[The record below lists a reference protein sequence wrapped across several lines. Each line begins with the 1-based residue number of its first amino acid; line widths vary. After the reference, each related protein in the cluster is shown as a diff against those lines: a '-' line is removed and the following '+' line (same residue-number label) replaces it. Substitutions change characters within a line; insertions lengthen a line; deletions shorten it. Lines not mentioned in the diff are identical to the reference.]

1 MDELKELLVLAGVD
15 FKNYW
20 SRVLKK
26 WYHKTEDFLIRVFED
41 SYGLMDG
48 FFFDRV
54 NEVKEYY
61 RWQFSFPENQKLDF
75 YKTLT
80 QFIRQDAFFWHVT
93 FSLTGIFCTVW
104 LAIMWQWYDYR
115 TYRLRDPFVL
125 PFGPDF
131 LYSDAQKTKWHKRGT
146 IFTFW
151 VGYAYMY
158 YGDNLDEHGWI
169 SKYMNDFNV

>member
-1 MDELKELLVLAGVD
+1 MEELKELFVLACVD
-15 FKNYW
+15 FENYW

-26 WYHKTEDFLIRVFED
+26 WYNKTLDFIIRVLEEP
-41 SYGLMDG
+41 YGFNDG
-48 FFFDRV
+48 LVTYRF
-54 NEVKEYY
+54 NYIKEYY
-61 RWQFSFPENQKLDF
+61 SWQLTFSENETVDF
-75 YKTLT
+75 YLTIT
-80 QFIRQDAFFWHVT
+80 QFVRQNALIWHIF
-93 FSLTGIFCTVW
+93 FSLIGIFCTVW

-131 LYSDAQKTKWHKRGT
+131 LYSDAMKTKWHKRAT

-169 SKYMNDFNV
+169 SKYLNSVEN